1 TGAAAIDL
9 AGWVLDDGNS
19 VFHEAATIA
28 AGSIAA
34 GESAVLFNADDLTAE
49 AFAAAWG
56 GGLNLI
62 AVADW
67 SANTLNN
74 GGDVIALWDSFEAY
88 STDIAGEAIAFDEAV
103 AVVAYDDGGDWP
115 ADDGDASIYLT
126 DLAADPNDGANWALS
141 TVGDATPTGVGRDS
155 VPDAASGNE
164 GDVGSPGGD
173 PVADPGSIEI
183 VINEIL
189 ADPAADLPGDANGDG
204 TRDATQDEF
213 VEIVNAGDAP
223 ADLSGFTL
231 SDGVQARHVFP
242 EGSVIAPGEAL
253 VVFGGGT
260 PSGAFGGA
268 TVQLASTGALGL
280 NNGGDA
286 VTIAAPDET
295 VVASVEYGSEG
306 GDDQSLTR
314 DPQLEGDFVAHSE
327 AVGSDGALFS
337 PGEILDGDG
346 GGGGGGELLAAL
358 ISDIQGSSAGVTK
371 VGLDDRSPLE
381 GQLVSITAV
390 VTADFQT
397 GGLGGFFVQEE
408 DADQDADA
416 STSEGIF
423 IFEGSLVGDVNVNVG
438 DLVTVTGIVGEA
450 FGQTQISASSVEVI
464 ESGVDL
470 PTATVVDLGAT
481 GAIEDDDSGVDYVV
495 NLEAFE
501 GMRVTFPE
509 DLTISEMFNLDRFG
523 EYRLSSEGRPFQF
536 TQLNDPDVEG
546 FDAHLQ
552 DVAARSIVLDD
563 GLTAQNP
570 FEIEVIDGNDGI
582 LGPEDSVRM
591 GDTIANVT
599 GVLRYGFDEYRI
611 DDATGDYSS
620 TNPRPES
627 PEDVGGDFKVA
638 SLNVLNFFT
647 TLDTTPGGFNGPN
660 NSGPED
666 DIEPRGANSPEEL

>member
-1 TGAAAIDL
+1 
-9 AGWVLDDGNS
+9 
-19 VFHEAATIA
+19 
-28 AGSIAA
+28 
-34 GESAVLFNADDLTAE
+34 
-49 AFAAAWG
+49 
-56 GGLNLI
+56 
-62 AVADW
+62 
-67 SANTLNN
+67 
-74 GGDVIALWDSFEAY
+74 
-88 STDIAGEAIAFDEAV
+88 
-103 AVVAYDDGGDWP
+103 
-115 ADDGDASIYLT
+115 
-126 DLAADPNDGANWALS
+126 
-141 TVGDATPTGVGRDS
+141 
-155 VPDAASGNE
+155 
-164 GDVGSPGGD
+164 
-173 PVADPGSIEI
+173 
-183 VINEIL
+183 
-189 ADPAADLPGDANGDG
+189 
-204 TRDATQDEF
+204 
-213 VEIVNAGDAP
+213 
-223 ADLSGFTL
+223 
-231 SDGVQARHVFP
+231 
-242 EGSVIAPGEAL
+242 
-253 VVFGGGT
+253 
-260 PSGAFGGA
+260 
-268 TVQLASTGALGL
+268 
-280 NNGGDA
+280 
-286 VTIAAPDET
+286 
-295 VVASVEYGSEG
+295 
-306 GDDQSLTR
+306 
-314 DPQLEGDFVAHSE
+314 
-327 AVGSDGALFS
+327 
-337 PGEILDGDG
+337 
-346 GGGGGGELLAAL
+346 
-358 ISDIQGSSAGVTK
+358 
-371 VGLDDRSPLE
+371 
-381 GQLVSITAV
+381 
-390 VTADFQT
+390 
-397 GGLGGFFVQEE
+397 VQEE
-408 DADQDADA
+408 DADQDGDA

-423 IFEGSLVGDVNVNVG
+423 VFEGSLVGEVNVNVG

-470 PTATVVDLGAT
+470 PSATVVDLGAT

-660 NSGPED
+660 NSGPDD
-666 DIEPRGANSPEEL
+666 DIEPRGANSPEELERQATKLVEAIVEMDADVLGLVELENDDDEAIADVVARVNERLGAEVYDFIPTGDTGTDAITTGIIYKIETAIPTGDAAVLIDFNGESFVDPLGAGSQQNRPAVAQTFEDASSGELVTVAVNHLKSKGSSTGAAGDENIGDGAGASNGTRTEGARILADWLAADPTGTGAENQLILGDLNAYAEEDPLDVLAAAGFVDVAAELIGEEAYSFVFDGQIGTLDYILANGPAFEALTGVTEWHINADEADAIDYNIEITTLSDGTVVTRDPAIFDGDTAARNSDHDPVIAGFSFESGELLEIVGTPNRDRLFGTDADEKFIGLGGPDVMTGRGGDDVFVATRSVTIADFGNGDDRIDLSEAGVASFDQLVFVQNGSRTTVIDTESGLRFGVVG